1 MDMMQIKD
9 VMTKSVIT
17 VSPDASLKE
26 VGTILKE
33 KRISGVPVVDSDNN
47 IVGIITVNDLLR
59 VLEEIHQWQD
69 IERKATGM
77 NLSELVGKE
86 KLNSKVKTIMS
97 KNVYTLEETKG
108 MGDVMRLMFSK
119 KIHTIPVTRDNKLV
133 GVIGK
138 RDLVYACF

>member
-1 MDMMQIKD
+1 MTQIKD
-9 VMTKSVIT
+9 VMTKDVIT

-33 KRISGVPVVDSDNN
+33 KRISGVPVVDGDKN
-47 IVGIITVNDLLR
+47 IVGIITVNDILKI
-59 VLEEIHQWQD
+59 LEEIYQWQEV
-69 IERKATGM
+69 ERSATGI

-86 KLNSKVKTIMS
+86 RLNSKVRTIMS
-97 KNVYTLEETKG
+97 KNVYTLEESKT
-108 MGDVMRLMFSK
+108 MSDVMRLMFSK
-119 KIHTIPVTRDNKLV
+119 KIHTIPIIRDNKLV